1 MSLAMRTASADDAS
15 AISSLVETA
24 FLAGIAPHYG
34 EQGHSTFLDF
44 VKPGVIA
51 ERLNADNEAW
61 VAVREGRGI
70 VGYLELDGDHLKMLF
85 VHPELQRSGIGRRL
99 LQFLRVFR
107 AGHTITLNSAPNA
120 DAFYLAM
127 GFHPTG
133 RKQQQ
138 NGIVFTPMEKKF

>member
-24 FLAGIAPHYG
+24 FVAGIAPHYG
-34 EQGHSTFLDF
+34 EQGRATFVNF
-44 VKPGVIA
+44 VRPEVIA
-51 ERLNADNEAW
+51 KRLEADNEAW
-61 VAVREGRGI
+61 VAVRDGRSI

-85 VHPELQRSGIGRRL
+85 VLPELQRSGVGRRL
-99 LQFLRVFR
+99 LSFLRVFR

-127 GFHPTG
+127 GFRPTG
-133 RKQQQ
+133 PRQQQ
-138 NGIVFTPMEKKF
+138 NGIVFTPMAKKF